1 MTKTSKKV
9 GHRDE
14 DATVITIDQ
23 FRKTVGADLT
33 YAWFP
38 VDERPTVDVSASR
51 DGINFLGALT
61 ENGETLFLECDGSFT
76 KEVTVQFF
84 EVLQAKFGEKLVV
97 VLDKGSYFT
106 ANKVREFAEE
116 SKIELLYLPTG
127 MAKLNPT
134 EECWRQLRSALG
146 NRYFG
151 EIDNLRRGIRSALE
165 EIDPPGIYQYLWR

>member
-1 MTKTSKKV
+1 M
-9 GHRDE
+9 
-14 DATVITIDQ
+14 TIDQ

-38 VDERPTVDVSASR
+38 VDERPTVDVSAAR

-61 ENGETLFLECDGSFT
+61 EAGETLFLECNGSFT
-76 KEVTVQFF
+76 KEVTVQFLQ
-84 EVLQAKFGEKLVV
+84 VLQAEIGEKLVV
-97 VLDKGSYFT
+97 LLDRGSYFT
-106 ANKVREFAEE
+106 AKKVKRFVEDTQ
-116 SKIELLYLPTG
+116 IELVYFPTG

-151 EIDNLRRGIRSALE
+151 TLDELRNGIRSAME
-165 EIDPPGIYQYLWR
+165 TINPPGIYQYLCR